1 MTTSIEN
8 FGDICWEL
16 FGFLLLAW
24 VIVYFC
30 IWKSVKA
37 TGKVVFFTATFPYV
51 LLIGF
56 LVRGCTLPGAIDGI
70 RFFIEPQWE
79 KMLDSKVRLSYNGA
93 TLLFPVAY
101 RPTLWPR
108 SHRPNY

>member
-1 MTTSIEN
+1 MSSRIED
-8 FGDICWEL
+8 FGNISWEL
-16 FGFLLLAW
+16 FGCLVLAW
-24 VIVYFC
+24 IIVYFC

-37 TGKVVFFTATFPYV
+37 TGKVVFFTALFPYV

-79 KMLDSKVRLSYNGA
+79 KMLESKV
-93 TLLFPVAY
+93 FIFF
-101 RPTLWPR
+101 
-108 SHRPNY
+108 

>member
-1 MTTSIEN
+1 MSLDIEDFGSIS
-8 FGDICWEL
+8 WEL
-16 FGFLLLAW
+16 FGFLVLAW

-70 RFFIEPQWE
+70 RFFIEPQWD
-79 KMLDSKVRLSYNGA
+79 KMLESKVSF
-93 TLLFPVAY
+93 LFYIKERCYP
-101 RPTLWPR
+101 
-108 SHRPNY
+108 